1 MERLEARNVRYEYR
15 TKLQLVHAVN
25 GVSCVFEPGKVYAV
39 VGASGSGKTTFL
51 SLLAGLDVPAGG
63 AITLD
68 GKSTAELDRDAYRLE
83 HVSVIYQN
91 YNLFYH
97 LTVLENA
104 AYPLYVKKIAKK
116 DADAV
121 ARRIALARRRRLG
134 LEPGHGS
141 LENRGSTQPTFSSLT
156 SLTRSCRSRAL
167 AATSASAS
175 SSFSFRSSSYA

>member
-1 MERLEARNVRYEYR
+1 MKADGAEATCGAGV
-15 TKLQLVHAVN
+15 VHVD
-25 GVSCVFEPGKVYAV
+25 K
-39 VGASGSGKTTFL
+39 GA
-51 SLLAGLDVPAGG
+51 
-63 AITLD
+63 
-68 GKSTAELDRDAYRLE
+68 E
-83 HVSVIYQN
+83 
-91 YNLFYH
+91 
-97 LTVLENA
+97 
-104 AYPLYVKKIAKK
+104 
-116 DADAV
+116 AV